1 MPARILVIA
10 NETCPAATLREAVL
24 GLAGDRPARVLVV
37 APALN
42 GWLATWASDVATAEA
57 RAEERVR
64 TAVAALRRAGL
75 DAEAAVGDS
84 DPIVAIEDALRW
96 FPADAIVL
104 STHPLGRSRWLARD
118 VARRARERFALPL
131 THVVVDLD
139 RERVQVLHA
148 SAA

>member
-24 GLAGDRPARVLVV
+24 RLAGDRPARVLVV

-64 TAVAALRRAGL
+64 APWRRCAGP
-75 DAEAAVGDS
+75 AS
-84 DPIVAIEDALRW
+84 TRRPPWRPNPIVAIEDALRW
-96 FPADAIVL
+96 FPADAIVV